1 MRDDTIAAFLDQLA
15 ARIPAPGG
23 GATAA
28 LHAAQAA
35 ALLAMVARYSH
46 GSRYDAE
53 HMNRIITDADALRED
68 ALALAEADVAAFGA
82 VAEAYRLPR
91 ETEQE
96 QATRSASIS
105 SALAGAARP
114 PADVVRTALL
124 VISLAEEL
132 LPAGNRNVIADV
144 AAAAEAARAAAVTA
158 RLFIEVNLKRITDQ
172 VLLDEFAATAAVA
185 EQGHHPGRPDR
196 RDGPGGDR
204 PVSAASLSGRELA
217 AEIRAATAARAAEL
231 TAAGRPPRLA
241 VVTATADEASAWYAR
256 TLARTAA
263 RAGIACDVTDLMP
276 MAADRP
282 AGGNDGKAWPG
293 SGRY

>member
-35 ALLAMVARYSH
+35 ALLAMVARYSN
-46 GSRYDAE
+46 GARYNAE
-53 HMNRIITDADALRED
+53 LMNRIVTEADELRED
-68 ALALAEADVAAFGA
+68 ALALAEADADAFGA

-96 QATRSASIS
+96 QSARSASIS

-124 VISLAEEL
+124 LTSLAEEL
-132 LPAGNRNVIADV
+132 LPAGSRTMITDV

-158 RLFIEVNLKRITDQ
+158 RLIIEVNLKGMTDPA
-172 VLLDEFAATAAVA
+172 LKDEFAATAAAV
-185 EQGHHPGRPDR
+185 GT
-196 RDGPGGDR
+196 
-204 PVSAASLSGRELA
+204 V
-217 AEIRAATAARAAEL
+217 IARADQIV
-231 TAAGRPPRLA
+231 AAVREEISR
-241 VVTATADEASAWYAR
+241 
-256 TLARTAA
+256 
-263 RAGIACDVTDLMP
+263 
-276 MAADRP
+276 
-282 AGGNDGKAWPG
+282 
-293 SGRY
+293 